1 MVKINKKVIWIFVI
15 IGIIFV
21 GISST
26 DLVEENETISFPYEF
41 EVDNYNIEI
50 EYSKLYDNY
59 LLTKYKIW
67 RKDGSYIGETEAN
80 LSTFITKYDSAFSFG
95 PHIISSKVIDNKIKE
110 EIIIDFVAAIEKPL
124 EKVKIRHAL
133 AGKYID
139 GTKEIKK
146 EGVVNLSNENYIRLN
161 KKIKI
166 DDINLTVSNL
176 GNFEFGS
183 ILNLFTE
190 NLEDEEIENFHE
202 NYSVKLKSN
211 DFNKTYEI
219 RKIMGLDGKAVEA
232 VIEWNKI
239 NKDTKLVEFF
249 IVDLLYDV
257 DSIDFNNFELFVV
270 NKNTNEETK
279 IY

>member
-67 RKDGSYIGETEAN
+67 RKDGSYIGENEAN

-110 EIIIDFVAAIEKPL
+110 EISIDFVAAIEKPL

-133 AGKYID
+133 AG
-139 GTKEIKK
+139 
-146 EGVVNLSNENYIRLN
+146 
-161 KKIKI
+161 
-166 DDINLTVSNL
+166 
-176 GNFEFGS
+176 
-183 ILNLFTE
+183 
-190 NLEDEEIENFHE
+190 
-202 NYSVKLKSN
+202 
-211 DFNKTYEI
+211 
-219 RKIMGLDGKAVEA
+219 
-232 VIEWNKI
+232 
-239 NKDTKLVEFF
+239 
-249 IVDLLYDV
+249 
-257 DSIDFNNFELFVV
+257 
-270 NKNTNEETK
+270 
-279 IY
+279 

>member
-1 MVKINKKVIWIFVI
+1 MI

-21 GISST
+21 GISSN

-67 RKDGSYIGETEAN
+67 RKDGSYIGKNEAN
-80 LSTFITKYDSAFSFG
+80 LSTFINTYDSAFALG

-110 EIIIDFVAAIEKPL
+110 EISIDFVAAIEKPL

-146 EGVVNLSNENYIRLN
+146 EGVVNLSNENYTPLN

-166 DDINLTVSNL
+166 DHMNLTVSNL

-183 ILNLFTE
+183 ILNLCTE
-190 NLEDEEIENFHE
+190 NLENEEAENFHE
-202 NYSVKLKSN
+202 NYSIKLKSN
-211 DFNKTYEI
+211 DFSKIYEI
-219 RKIMGLDGKAVEA
+219 KQMMILRGKAAEE
-232 VIEWNKI
+232 VIKWNKL
-239 NKDTKLVEFF
+239 NKDTKLIEFF

>member
-59 LLTKYKIW
+59 LLTKYKIR

-110 EIIIDFVAAIEKPL
+110 EISIDFVAAIENPL

-146 EGVVNLSNENYIRLN
+146 EGVVNLSNENYTRLN

-190 NLEDEEIENFHE
+190 NLENEEVE

-219 RKIMGLDGKAVEA
+219 RKIMGLDGNAVKH

>member
-41 EVDNYNIEI
+41 ELDNYNIEI

-67 RKDGSYIGETEAN
+67 RKDGSYIGENEAN
-80 LSTFITKYDSAFSFG
+80 LATFINTYHSAFALG

-110 EIIIDFVAAIEKPL
+110 EISIDFVAAIEKPL
-124 EKVKIRHAL
+124 EKVKIRYAL

-146 EGVVNLSNENYIRLN
+146 EGVVNLSNENYTLLN

-166 DDINLTVSNL
+166 DHINLTVSNL

-190 NLEDEEIENFHE
+190 NLENEEAENFHE
-202 NYSVKLKSN
+202 NYSIKLKSN
-211 DFNKTYEI
+211 DFSKIYEI
-219 RKIMGLDGKAVEA
+219 KQMMILRGKAAEE
-232 VIEWNKI
+232 VIKWNKL
-239 NKDTKLVEFF
+239 NKDTKLIEFF

>member
-1 MVKINKKVIWIFVI
+1 M
-15 IGIIFV
+15 
-21 GISST
+21 
-26 DLVEENETISFPYEF
+26 
-41 EVDNYNIEI
+41 
-50 EYSKLYDNY
+50 
-59 LLTKYKIW
+59 
-67 RKDGSYIGETEAN
+67 
-80 LSTFITKYDSAFSFG
+80 G

-110 EIIIDFVAAIEKPL
+110 EISIDFVAAIEKPL

-146 EGVVNLSNENYIRLN
+146 EGVVNLSNENYTLLN

-166 DDINLTVSNL
+166 DHINLTVSNL

-190 NLEDEEIENFHE
+190 NLENEEAENFHE

-211 DFNKTYEI
+211 DFSKIYEI
-219 RKIMGLDGKAVEA
+219 KQMMILRGKAAEE
-232 VIEWNKI
+232 VIEWNKL
-239 NKDTKLVEFF
+239 NKDTKLIEFF

>member
-21 GISST
+21 GISSN
-26 DLVEENETISFPYEF
+26 DLVEENETIIFPYEF
-41 EVDNYNIEI
+41 EVDDYNIEI

-67 RKDGSYIGETEAN
+67 RKDGSYIGENEAN
-80 LSTFITKYDSAFSFG
+80 LSTFINTYDSAFALG

-110 EIIIDFVAAIEKPL
+110 EISIDFVAAIENPL

-146 EGVVNLSNENYIRLN
+146 EGVVNLSNENYTPLN

-166 DDINLTVSNL
+166 DHINLTISNL

-190 NLEDEEIENFHE
+190 NLENEEAENFHE
-202 NYSVKLKSN
+202 NYSIKLKSN
-211 DFNKTYEI
+211 DFSKIYEI
-219 RKIMGLDGKAVEA
+219 KQMMILRGKAAEE
-232 VIEWNKI
+232 VIKWNKL
-239 NKDTKLVEFF
+239 NKDTKLIEFF

>member
-59 LLTKYKIW
+59 LLTKYKIR
-67 RKDGSYIGETEAN
+67 RKDGSYIGENEAN
-80 LSTFITKYDSAFSFG
+80 LSTFINTYDSAFALG

-110 EIIIDFVAAIEKPL
+110 EISIDFVAAIEKPL

-146 EGVVNLSNENYIRLN
+146 EGVVNLSNENYTRLN

-190 NLEDEEIENFHE
+190 NLEDEEVENFHE
-202 NYSVKLKSN
+202 NYSIKLKSN
-211 DFNKTYEI
+211 DFSKIYEI
-219 RKIMGLDGKAVEA
+219 KQMMVLDGKAVDA

-249 IVDLLYDV
+249 VVDLLYDV

>member
-41 EVDNYNIEI
+41 EVYNYNIEI

-67 RKDGSYIGETEAN
+67 RKDGSYIGENEAN
-80 LSTFITKYDSAFSFG
+80 VSTFINTYDSAFAWG

-110 EIIIDFVAAIEKPL
+110 EISIDFVAAIEKPL

-166 DDINLTVSNL
+166 DHINLTISNL

>member
-26 DLVEENETISFPYEF
+26 DLVEESETISFPYEF

-67 RKDGSYIGETEAN
+67 RKDGSYIGENEAN
-80 LSTFITKYDSAFSFG
+80 LSTFINTYHSAFALG

-110 EIIIDFVAAIEKPL
+110 EISIDFVAAIEKPL

-146 EGVVNLSNENYIRLN
+146 EGVVNLSNENYTPLN

-166 DDINLTVSNL
+166 DHINLTVSNL

-190 NLEDEEIENFHE
+190 NLENEEAENFHE
-202 NYSVKLKSN
+202 NYSIKLKSN
-211 DFNKTYEI
+211 DFSKIYEI
-219 RKIMGLDGKAVEA
+219 KQMMILRGKAAEE
-232 VIEWNKI
+232 VIKWNKL
-239 NKDTKLVEFF
+239 NKDTKLIEFF

-257 DSIDFNNFELFVV
+257 NSIDFNNFELFVV